1 VEYIDKDNNN
11 NKDNNNEKGISA
23 LRLDE
28 DLGFS
33 RGHQGQQP
41 HDDDDE
47 EEDKDKVEDNNK
59 SDDNNNKEDT
69 DDKSISALGLDRDL
83 RFLRGHQGHWPHDG
97 GDEEE
102 DNDKGDTNNKD
113 GSNNMYEND
122 DKSISSLGQDRDMWF
137 SLCLCSKKI
146 WKKGR
151 KIHNC

>member
-1 VEYIDKDNNN
+1 MEYIDKDNNN

-23 LRLDE
+23 LGLDK

-33 RGHQGQQP
+33 RGDQGQRP
-41 HDDDDE
+41 HDDD
-47 EEDKDKVEDNNK
+47 
-59 SDDNNNKEDT
+59 
-69 DDKSISALGLDRDL
+69 
-83 RFLRGHQGHWPHDG
+83 
-97 GDEEE
+97 DEEE

-113 GSNNMYEND
+113 GSNNMYDND
-122 DKSISSLGQDRDMWF
+122 DKSISSLGQDRDLWF